1 MNVLINA
8 PRALGTIPDDLRR
21 VQIET
26 SDPAVSAW
34 VAANAGSGK
43 THVLA
48 QRVIRLLLDG
58 VDPAKILCITFT
70 KAAAANMANRVFDD
84 LRRWTALDDA
94 RLDDAIRQISDVTPD
109 ATRRARARRLFALA
123 LETPGGLKVQT
134 IHAFCTRLLHQ
145 FPFEGNVAARF
156 DVLDEAAQAQ
166 LLGEM
171 SLAVL
176 LDAAQAPQA
185 ALGRALATAISVAA
199 DQTFKEVV
207 AEAIRKRDIVRAWI
221 SHGGSVE
228 SAIVSLCG
236 TLGISAHDTVERIE
250 SEMTQGPLLPSS
262 LWAEVANQLAQ
273 GSNNDQEQASRLV
286 AALNV
291 AGSDR
296 ANTYLAVF
304 LTSELE
310 PRKHLITATL
320 QKGEPE
326 LADRLYA
333 ERARLLPLLER
344 RKALVCRDR
353 TGALITVADA
363 VISRYQA
370 AKDRR
375 GLLDYDDLIDKTLA
389 LLGEDRA
396 AWVHYKLDQ
405 GIDHVLIDE
414 AQDTSPKQWEIIRRL
429 TGEFFAGA
437 GARTT
442 KRTIFAVGD
451 EKQSIFSFQDA
462 APRAFA
468 EMLAHFR
475 RAHQASGLSLVYRE
489 FKHSFRSGPNVLA
502 AVDKVFERKDIH
514 ASVTC
519 DRDSIPP
526 HIALPDAAPGLVEI
540 WDPIKPQDKR
550 EIEAWD
556 APFDELT
563 ETSPQVRLAAKIAR
577 NIRRWTGQGTRAGDV
592 LVLVRQRGP
601 LFEAIIRALKD
612 LQVPVAGA
620 DRLVLTEHIA
630 VMDLMALADALLLP
644 VDDLALATVLK
655 SPLFGLD
662 DDDLF
667 EIAWKR
673 RGSLRGALRAKAQT
687 QTRFAETANK
697 LDRFAQWARS
707 EMPFAFYARVLG
719 AEGGRRRFLARLGHE
734 ADDPLQEFLNLALDY
749 ERRET
754 PSLQGFIAWLRA
766 AETDVKRD
774 MEITRDEVRVM
785 TVHGAKGLEAPTVIL
800 ADTTTPPTGPTQRQ
814 ARLFTLPANGAPG
827 TPTQLVWAGK
837 KAHDV
842 ALVSAARER
851 LQRETEDEYRRLLY
865 VAMTR
870 AIDRLIVCG
879 ADGDRRRPDGCWW
892 NLVSSALLPLSTEEA
907 AEDGDGKV
915 WRYCKVPLLPRPT
928 CSMSVPGQAIT
939 ASQRPSWLDRDA
951 TAEPVPVMPLS
962 PSRAHDE
969 EVLVRATPAGSGRER
984 EKAMTRGVLLHRL
997 LQALPDVPNAARR
1010 EAARRHLAR
1019 RANDFT
1025 AEECE
1030 SMVEQVCRLLDDA
1043 RFAQLFAPGSRAEL
1057 PVVGRFPHDGRII
1070 AVSGQ
1075 VDRLAVTRDAVLIA
1089 DFKTNRPAPRHLH
1102 DVPPA
1107 YVCQLALYRSAL
1119 AQLNPEKAV
1128 RAVLVWTETP
1138 ELMEIPA
1145 AMMDSALR
1153 AVTSP

>member
-1 MNVLINA
+1 MNVMVNV
-8 PRALGTIPDDLRR
+8 PRAIPEDLRR
-21 VQIET
+21 VQIQA
-26 SDPAVSAW
+26 SNPAVSAW

-58 VDPAKILCITFT
+58 VEASKILCITFT
-70 KAAAANMANRVFDD
+70 KAAAANMANRVFDE

-94 RLDDAIRQISDVTPD
+94 RLDDAIRRISDVTPD

-156 DVLDEAAQAQ
+156 DVLDEAAQSQ

-171 SLAVL
+171 SLGVL
-176 LDAAQAPQA
+176 LDAAQAPDA

-207 AEAIRKRDIVRAWI
+207 AEAIRKRDLVRAWI

-228 SAIVSLCG
+228 TAIVSLCG
-236 TLGISAHDTVERIE
+236 TLGIAAHDTVEQIE
-250 SEMTQGPLLPSS
+250 SEMTEGPLLPSS
-262 LWAEVANQLAQ
+262 LWASASSRIAR
-273 GSNNDQEQASRLV
+273 GSSNDQEQASRLV
-286 AALNV
+286 AALES
-291 AGSDR
+291 AGSER
-296 ANTYLAVF
+296 ANTYLRVF
-304 LTSELE
+304 LTGELE
-310 PRKHLITATL
+310 PRKHIITAALETS
-320 QKGEPE
+320 EPE
-326 LADRLYA
+326 LADRLDA

-344 RKALVCRDR
+344 RKAVVCRDR
-353 TGALITVADA
+353 TDALITVADA

-442 KRTIFAVGD
+442 NRTIFAVGD

-475 RAHQASGLSLVYRE
+475 RAHQAGGLSLVYCE

-514 ASVTC
+514 ASVTS
-519 DRDSIPP
+519 DSGGIPP

-540 WDPIKPQDKR
+540 WDTIKPENKR

-563 ETSPQVRLAAKIAR
+563 ETSPQVRLASKIAR
-577 NIRRWTGQGTRAGDV
+577 SVRRWTEQGTRAGDV

-612 LQVPVAGA
+612 LKIPVAGA

-655 SPLFGLD
+655 SPLFDLD

-673 RGSLRGALRAKAQT
+673 KGSLRSALQAKAQT
-687 QTRFAETANK
+687 QPRFAEAANK
-697 LDRFAQWARS
+697 LDRFARLARS

-719 AEGGRRRFLARLGHE
+719 AERGRRRFLARLGHE

-754 PSLQGFIAWLRA
+754 PSLQGFMAWLRT
-766 AETDVKRD
+766 AETEVKRD

-814 ARLFTLPANGAPG
+814 ARLFTLAAIGAPG
-827 TPTQLVWAGK
+827 TPTQFVWAGK
-837 KAHDV
+837 KAND
-842 ALVSAARER
+842 AAPVSAARER

-879 ADGDRRRPDGCWW
+879 AEGERGRPDGCWW
-892 NLVSSALLPLSTEEA
+892 NLVSSALLPLSTEA
-907 AEDGDGKV
+907 TAEDGDGKV
-915 WRYCKVPLLPRPT
+915 WRYCKVASFAAPRPPP
-928 CSMSVPGQAIT
+928 SVPGQAIA

-951 TAEPVPVMPLS
+951 PLEPVPVVPLS

-969 EVLVRATPAGSGRER
+969 SVLMHAIPTGSRRER
-984 EKAMTRGVLLHRL
+984 EKAMARGVLMHRL
-997 LQALPDVPNAARR
+997 LQALPDVPHATRH

-1019 RANDFT
+1019 AAEDFT

-1043 RFAQLFAPGSRAEL
+1043 RFSELFAPGSRAEL
-1057 PVVGRFPHDGRII
+1057 PIVGRFPHDGRVL

-1075 VDRLAVTRDAVLIA
+1075 VDRLAVTRDTVLIA
-1089 DFKTNRPAPRHLH
+1089 DFKTNRPAPRRLD

-1107 YVCQLALYRSAL
+1107 YICQLALYRSAL
-1119 AQLNPEKAV
+1119 VQLYPDKAV
-1128 RAVLVWTETP
+1128 RAALIWTEIP
-1138 ELMEIPA
+1138 DLMEIPA
-1145 AMMDSALR
+1145 AMMECALG